1 MANKIRSAKV
11 KLVTMIAC
19 WTLQEHLERLLGQLR
34 VRAYTV
40 SLVNGR
46 GDQRGRRYGGL
57 ESGNVKIEALVTPTV
72 ATQLLDAIDAEADDI
87 AVVAFV
93 YDIEAAARS
102 RGPRPVQDD
111 GARSS
116 GRPVQDGARSTG

>member
-1 MANKIRSAKV
+1 
-11 KLVTMIAC
+11 MIAC

-34 VRAYTV
+34 VRSYTV

-72 ATQLLDAIDAEADDI
+72 ATQLLDAIDREADDI

-102 RGPRPVQDD
+102 SRTRPLQD

-116 GRPVQDGARSTG
+116 E